1 MALYPKNSIGYSGD
15 VLAVADS
22 TFRVV
27 SIDLDKIG
35 ELSVLLPWTL
45 DYPNG
50 PVCSHA
56 VNWEYFGINGLN

>member
-1 MALYPKNSIGYSGD
+1 LARSLKDSTEYSGC

-35 ELSVLLPWTL
+35 ELSVLLPWSL
-45 DYPNG
+45 DYPSPG
-50 PVCSHA
+50 VHTHLVS
-56 VNWEYFGINGLN
+56 WELFGMNGLN